1 MYEEGNNRTVSS
13 NTSRKIA
20 GKIFA
25 DTKQIAADEMLC
37 GDFVLQARATEP
49 RIGNDGRQNVS
60 RKFDFGND
68 FHVTDLSVS
77 DQFFYVFLG
86 VESSQT
92 VVIGTCPCTHL
103 GQDGIF
109 LISNRQPE
117 SSIKWNCSLFNLYM
131 AIMSMYFSRTL
142 CRRNNEPRPASCL
155 ARGDWGH
162 RISLR
167 RGQSIPLHAAVCRCT
182 LGEERVAV
190 AFVCRR
196 ICRLRPAGQ

>member
-1 MYEEGNNRTVSS
+1 MQGRF
-13 NTSRKIA
+13 
-20 GKIFA
+20 FA

-92 VVIGTCPCTHL
+92 VVIGTCPRTHL
-103 GQDGIF
+103 GQTGIF
-109 LISNRQPE
+109 
-117 SSIKWNCSLFNLYM
+117 FD
-131 AIMSMYFSRTL
+131 F
-142 CRRNNEPRPASCL
+142 
-155 ARGDWGH
+155 
-162 RISLR
+162 
-167 RGQSIPLHAAVCRCT
+167 QS
-182 LGEERVAV
+182 
-190 AFVCRR
+190 
-196 ICRLRPAGQ
+196 PAGVINQVELQFV